1 MVVRKKL
8 TPGPRHMLITYAL
21 GHAANYSA
29 GAFREFILADA
40 DLLIR
45 IPDKLNSAN
54 ASALG
59 MGVSTAAQ
67 ALYQSLPLS
76 LPADKPAIRVQNETS
91 GASQILIYG
100 ASTATGAIAVQ
111 LAKL

>member
-1 MVVRKKL
+1 
-8 TPGPRHMLITYAL
+8 MLIIYAL

-45 IPDKLNSAN
+45 IPDKLKYVN

-67 ALYQSLPLS
+67 ALYQSLHLPLPTNTPIAG
-76 LPADKPAIRVQNETS
+76 LKRPLGTS
-91 GASQILIYG
+91 DASQILIYG